1 MPNELNAVARPKIS
15 GSDNPMVVPA
25 PARRSVISVISDS
38 VVAKLFNYVIVKAFY
53 PLLLMI
59 SHKFG
64 IHFHPLGV
72 SGTRGFLSKQKEG
85 FRLRSYILYFLR
97 KQKA

>member
-1 MPNELNAVARPKIS
+1 MPIFYDACFQTGGQFNLPDSASMPNELNAVAIPRIS

-25 PARRSVISVISDS
+25 PASRNVISVISDS

-53 PLLLMI
+53 PLLLMV

-64 IHFHPLGV
+64 IHFHLQHYLV
-72 SGTRGFLSKQKEG
+72 R
-85 FRLRSYILYFLR
+85 
-97 KQKA
+97 

>member
-1 MPNELNAVARPKIS
+1 MPNELNAVAIPRMS
-15 GSDNPMVVPA
+15 GSDSPIVVPA
-25 PARRSVISVISDS
+25 PASRNVISVISDS

-64 IHFHPLGV
+64 IHFHLQHYLV
-72 SGTRGFLSKQKEG
+72 R
-85 FRLRSYILYFLR
+85 
-97 KQKA
+97 

>member
-1 MPNELNAVARPKIS
+1 MPNELNAVARPSMS
-15 GSDNPMVVPA
+15 GSVNPTVVPA

-53 PLLLMI
+53 PLLLMV

-64 IHFHPLGV
+64 IHFHLQHYLV
-72 SGTRGFLSKQKEG
+72 R
-85 FRLRSYILYFLR
+85 
-97 KQKA
+97 